1 MKALGI
7 ILVVLGI
14 LALAFPVIRLA
25 WKEKVVEIG
34 PVELAVKKH
43 ETVSFAPLLG
53 VTFLAVGGAILVA
66 GAITGKR

>member
-7 ILVVLGI
+7 ILVVMGV
-14 LALAFPVIRLA
+14 LALAFPAIRLVR
-25 WKEKVVEIG
+25 KEKVVDIG
-34 PVELAVKKH
+34 PVEVAVKKH

>member
-1 MKALGI
+1 MKTLGI
-7 ILVVLGI
+7 ILVVLGV
-14 LALAFPVIRLA
+14 LALAFPVIKLA